1 MGPPCQP
8 LLKRQALSLVRDGQ
22 TETEREREE
31 NGKGWLSTCCAGGSC
46 HLQPWPL
53 GTWTQPPTPRTTT
66 PHPAPSGPWGPAS
79 SCSSRGDATRWRR
92 GKRRFGSFG
101 SHAGGFYPG
110 GSRISKTMHQGRHQE
125 TCPCQWF
132 RVCMVP
138 LCHLNS
144 SVGSTSIPDAP
155 GRGSEDPTVCMG
167 ARLLRCWLGQSS
179 QFPNIWPYSP
189 GLQLY
194 LLRGARRA
202 ER

>member
-1 MGPPCQP
+1 MPAFAEKTGPVPGKRWTDRDREGERGKWKGLAVH
-8 LLKRQALSLVRDGQ
+8 LLCWRELPSAALAPGNMDAAPH
-22 TETEREREE
+22 TP
-31 NGKGWLSTCCAGGSC
+31 
-46 HLQPWPL
+46 HHH
-53 GTWTQPPTPRTTT
+53 PTPRTVW
-66 PHPAPSGPWGPAS
+66 PLGPCLLLQQPW
-79 SCSSRGDATRWRR
+79 
-92 GKRRFGSFG
+92 
-101 SHAGGFYPG
+101 
-110 GSRISKTMHQGRHQE
+110 GRHQVATGQTQVRVLWLPCRRFLSGWFQDLQDHAPRE
-125 TCPCQWF
+125 TPRTCPCQWF

-144 SVGSTSIPDAP
+144 SMGSTSIPDAP

-179 QFPNIWPYSP
+179 QFPNIWPYPP

>member
-53 GTWTQPPTPRTTT
+53 GTWTHTPYHHPTPRTVW
-66 PHPAPSGPWGPAS
+66 PLGPCLLLQQPW
-79 SCSSRGDATRWRR
+79 
-92 GKRRFGSFG
+92 
-101 SHAGGFYPG
+101 
-110 GSRISKTMHQGRHQE
+110 GRHQVATGQTQVRVLWLPCRRFLSGWFQDLQDHAPRE
-125 TCPCQWF
+125 TPRTCPCQWF

-144 SVGSTSIPDAP
+144 SMGSTSIPDAP

-167 ARLLRCWLGQSS
+167 ARLLCCWLGQSS
-179 QFPNIWPYSP
+179 QFPNIWPYPP